1 MKKGKLMN
9 LEKLLK
15 IIHFLARNDLA
26 VKELHPKIT
35 SFPANELHE
44 TIFGKV
50 S

>member
-1 MKKGKLMN
+1 MN
-9 LEKLLK
+9 LEKLLR

-35 SFPANELHE
+35 RFPANELHE